1 MPGRYTCLSFKPG
14 WVGYDS
20 QGRALETAK
29 PGYASRAYVGTC
41 GDFQKYAAVVLW
53 HGLEV

>member
-1 MPGRYTCLSFKPG
+1 MDICHSSPG
-14 WVGYDS
+14 WVGYGS
-20 QGRALETAK
+20 QGSVSKNAK
-29 PGYASRAYVGTC
+29 PGYGSRADVGMR

>member
-1 MPGRYTCLSFKPG
+1 MDICHSSPG

-20 QGRALETAK
+20 QGPVRKTAK
-29 PGYASRAYVGTC
+29 PGYASRADMGTC